1 MLNTLMSNEDTEN
14 KCKECDDPC
23 DDCTDMHMSN
33 LTGWITSQKDKED
46 LDKTSEK

>member
-33 LTGWITSQKDKED
+33 LTGWITLHKDKKE
-46 LDKTSEK
+46 LDNNDK